1 MLILVSNDD
10 GVHAHGLHPL
20 ADALRPLGDVWIV
33 APEQEQSAQSHAL
46 TMHKPLRVRRRDER
60 VFAVSGT
67 PADCVYMAV
76 HKLLPQRPALVVS
89 GINRGANLGNDILYS
104 GTVAAAMEACL
115 FGIPAIAVSLHVAW
129 QKRASEH
136 HWDTAARVAEQVA
149 RGVLEHG
156 LAPRTLLNINVPDV
170 PPGELRGLR
179 TTRMGVRTYEQQ
191 VDARTDPRGRA
202 YYWIGGAHERF
213 EPIPESDGPEVEAGY
228 ASVSPLQADLTAE
241 AQLAAMRRWPLFAA
255 GS

>member
-10 GVHAHGLHPL
+10 GIHAHGLRPL
-20 ADALRPLGDVWIV
+20 ADALSVLGEVWIV

-46 TMHKPLRVRRRDER
+46 TMHKPLRMRRREER
-60 VFAVSGT
+60 VYAVSGT

-76 HKLLPQRPALVVS
+76 HNLLPERPALVVS

-115 FGIPAIAVSLHVAW
+115 VGIPAIAVSLYVEW
-129 QKRASEH
+129 QVRARQHHWSTASE
-136 HWDTAARVAEQVA
+136 VALQVA

-156 LAPRTLLNINVPDV
+156 LPARTLLNVNVPDV
-170 PPGELRGLR
+170 PPEALLGVRA
-179 TTRMGVRTYEQQ
+179 TRMGVRTYEQA
-191 VDARTDPRGRA
+191 VDARVDPRGRP
-202 YYWIGGAHERF
+202 YYWIGGAHKLF
-213 EPIPESDGPEVEAGY
+213 EPIPDSDGPAVEAGY

-241 AQLAAMRRWPLFAA
+241 FALDGLRRWSVFHP
-255 GS
+255 